1 MWMKRLVLYSVGP
14 ACFLGCIMLLGEQTI
29 TALTYLRAIFVLVV
43 LFWVRCE
50 CFMWLRA
57 DAMCHAVEAMRRTME
72 AYTRATEGGD
82 TAVNLSDY
90 HTLLCEINSLSQT
103 IVHLSE
109 QANLLREIKGAV
121 LKSAR
126 YSRSV
131 LGLLNSGSS
140 SPKRGSGSSERA
152 KRKLRRSS
160 LSDSCISLP
169 RAPS

>member
-1 MWMKRLVLYSVGP
+1 MKLFIICSAGLVCL
-14 ACFLGCIMLLGEQTI
+14 LGCLLCLSEQAI
-29 TALTYLRAIFVLVV
+29 VALTSLRAIFVLVV

-57 DAMCHAVEAMRRTME
+57 DAMCHAVEAMRHTVE

-131 LGLLNSGSS
+131 LGLLNGGSS
-140 SPKRGSGSSERA
+140 SPKRGIGSSERA
-152 KRKLRRSS
+152 KRRLRRSS